1 MYCVYELI
9 DPRVNLPFYVGKGKD
24 KRVYFHLSEKSRAK
38 SENKRK
44 YNKIQKIRE
53 DGYEPEIKIV
63 KYFEN
68 ENDAYN
74 YEELLIEKYGRIRYD
89 ENGILTNICESSRPP
104 KHKGKTYQEIYG
116 DKWEEQ
122 IQKRMK
128 TKEERGN
135 YGGVRKHTE
144 ETKRKIS
151 EKVAGKNNPSY
162 GVPCSEERKRKIS
175 EKAKERFAN
184 GYMNHTSK
192 IWILTSPTGK
202 EYIIAGCLKQFC
214 KLKNI
219 SYATMSAAIRYNRTG
234 PRRNGWSIKE
244 LINIIKKDS

>member
-1 MYCVYELI
+1 MYYVYELI

-53 DGYEPEIKIV
+53 DGYEPEIKLV
-63 KYFEN
+63 QYFEN
-68 ENDAYN
+68 ENDAYD

-116 DKWEEQ
+116 DGWEEQ
-122 IQKRMK
+122 IQKRLK

-135 YGGVRKHTE
+135 YGGVRKHTK

-151 EKVAGKNNPSY
+151 QKVSGKNNPSY
-162 GVPCSEERKRKIS
+162 GISCSEERKRKIS
-175 EKAKERFAN
+175 ERLKERFAA
-184 GYMNHTSK
+184 GFKSPSSVTYL
-192 IWILTSPTGK
+192 LTSPSGEK
-202 EYIIAGCLKQFC
+202 IEVFGELKKFC
-214 KLKNI
+214 KSQNI
-219 SYATMSAAIRYNRTG
+219 SYATMHAAILYNRKG
-234 PRRNGWSIKE
+234 PRKNGWSIE
-244 LINIIKKDS
+244 KKI